1 VIHLNSPKYFHIRH
15 KIQLVQGDLMVE
27 EKKEETIEEPKVGV
41 YVCHCGINIGGVVDI
56 PAVTEYAKTLPN
68 VVIANEYKYYCSDP
82 GQMEIQ
88 KDIKEQGLNR
98 VVVAACSPR
107 LHEPTFRRAV
117 EEAGLNPY
125 LFEFANL
132 REHDSWVHQNEPV
145 AATEKAKDLVRM
157 AVAKARLLEPLE
169 ASIVDVNNKAMVIGG
184 GVAGIQ
190 AALDLADMG
199 FKTYMVEKQPTI
211 GGRMGQLDKTFPTLD
226 CSMCILAP
234 KMVDVGKHENIELMT
249 YAEVKE
255 VDGYIGN
262 FTVKV
267 EKKPRYIDEELCVG
281 CGSCVEV
288 CPIEMPNY
296 FDEGIG
302 MVKAAYIPFPQAVPL
317 CATIDKDYCIECKL
331 CDQICERG
339 AVKHDQEPE
348 EIELDLGT
356 IIVATGYDP
365 YDPTE
370 KLEYGY
376 GSHTNV
382 ITGME
387 LERQINAS
395 GPTEGKVIKPSDGEK
410 PKRVAFIHCVG
421 SRDEQIGKPYCSR
434 VCCMYA
440 MKNAQLIKD
449 KMPDTEV
456 VLYYMDIR
464 AFGKGF
470 EEFYKRSQE
479 KYGIKFVRGR
489 PAEVIENSDLTLT
502 VRGEDTLLGKVT
514 EYDYDMV
521 VLGVGLAPPEGSEDL
536 RQTIGLSKSA
546 DGFLMEAH
554 PKLRP
559 VDTLTDGVYLAGV
572 SQGPKDIPDAVAQA
586 SGAAAR
592 AAIPMVKGKVA
603 IEPIIATTDLDVCGG
618 CEVCLELCPY
628 GAVERADEQVN
639 VNVALC
645 KGCGTCVAAC
655 PSGAMDQQHF
665 KTEQIMAQIE
675 AAMNEPAK

>member
-1 VIHLNSPKYFHIRH
+1 
-15 KIQLVQGDLMVE
+15 MAE
-27 EKKEETIEEPKVGV
+27 ERDVSNEEPRIGV
-41 YVCHCGINIGGVVDI
+41 YVCHCGINIGGVVDV
-56 PAVTEYAKTLPN
+56 PAVAEYAKTLPN
-68 VVIANEYKYYCSDP
+68 VVIAKDYKYYCSDP
-82 GQMEIQ
+82 GQQVIQ
-88 KDIKEQGLNR
+88 DDIKEHNLNR
-98 VVVAACSPR
+98 IVVAACSPR
-107 LHEPTFRRAV
+107 LHEPTFRRCV
-117 EEAGLNPY
+117 REAGLNQF

-132 REHDSWVHQNEPV
+132 REHDSWVHMGEPE
-145 AATEKAKDLVRM
+145 AATEKAKDLTRM

-169 ASIVDVNNKAMVIGG
+169 ASVVSVDNKAMVIGG

-190 AALDLADMG
+190 SALDLADMG
-199 FKTYMVEKQPTI
+199 FQTYMIEKQPTI

-249 YAEVKE
+249 YSEVRE

-262 FTVKV
+262 FKVKV

-302 MVKAAYIPFPQAVPL
+302 MVKAAFIPFPQAVPL

-339 AVKHDQEPE
+339 AVKHDQESE
-348 EIELDLGT
+348 FVDLEVGT

-365 YDPTE
+365 YNPTE

-376 GSHTNV
+376 GAHSNV
-382 ITGME
+382 ITAME
-387 LERQINAS
+387 IERMINAS
-395 GPTEGKVIKPSDGEK
+395 GPTEGHVVKPSDHK
-410 PKRVAFIHCVG
+410 SPKRVAFIHCVG

-434 VCCMYA
+434 VCCMYS
-440 MKNAQLIKD
+440 MKNAQLIID
-449 KMPDTEV
+449 HEPDTEV
-456 VLYYMDIR
+456 TLYYMDIR

-470 EEFYKRSQE
+470 EEFYKNSQQ

-489 PAEVIENSDLTLT
+489 PSEVIENDDLTLT
-502 VRGEDTLLGKVT
+502 VRGEDTLLNTVT
-514 EYDYDMV
+514 EYDYDLV
-521 VLGVGLAPPEGSEDL
+521 VLSVGLVPPEGSETL
-536 RQTIGLSKSA
+536 RQTIGLSKSG

-572 SQGPKDIPDAVAQA
+572 AQGPKDIPDAVAQG

-592 AAIPMVKGKVA
+592 AAIPMVKGEVE
-603 IEPIIATTDLDVCGG
+603 IEPIIATTDADVCGA
-618 CEVCLELCPY
+618 CEVCVELCPY
-628 GAVERADEQVN
+628 GAVSIEDDQAT

-645 KGCGTCVAAC
+645 KGCGTCVGAC
-655 PSGAMDQQHF
+655 PSGAMDQNHF
-665 KTEQIMAQIE
+665 KTDQIMAQIE
-675 AAMNEPAK
+675 AALEDGK

>member
-1 VIHLNSPKYFHIRH
+1 
-15 KIQLVQGDLMVE
+15 MAE
-27 EKKEETIEEPKVGV
+27 EKRDIENEEPRIGV
-41 YVCHCGINIGGVVDI
+41 YVCHCGVNIGGVVDV
-56 PAVTEYAKTLPN
+56 PSVAEYAKTLPN
-68 VVIANEYKYYCSDP
+68 VVIAKDYKYYCSDP
-82 GQMEIQ
+82 GQQVIQ
-88 KDIKEQGLNR
+88 DDIKEHNLNR

-107 LHEPTFRRAV
+107 LHEPTFRRCIR
-117 EEAGLNPY
+117 EAGLNQF

-132 REHDSWVHQNEPV
+132 REHDSWVHMGEPE
-145 AATEKAKDLVRM
+145 AATEKAKDLTRM

-169 ASIVDVNNKAMVIGG
+169 ASVVSVDNRAMVIGG

-190 AALDLADMG
+190 SALDLADMG

-234 KMVDVGKHENIELMT
+234 KMVDVGKHENIELLT
-249 YAEVKE
+249 YSEVRE

-262 FTVKV
+262 FKVKV
-267 EKKPRYIDEELCVG
+267 ERKPRFIDEELCVG

-302 MVKAAYIPFPQAVPL
+302 MVKAAFIPFPQAVPL

-339 AVKHDQEPE
+339 AVKHDQESE
-348 EIELDLGT
+348 FIDLEVGT

-376 GSHTNV
+376 GAHTNV
-382 ITGME
+382 ITAME
-387 LERQINAS
+387 IERMINAS
-395 GPTEGKVIKPSDGEK
+395 GPTEGHVVKPSDHK
-410 PKRVAFIHCVG
+410 SPKRVAFIHCVG
-421 SRDEQIGKPYCSR
+421 SRDDKIGKPYCSR
-434 VCCMYA
+434 VCCMYS
-440 MKNAQLIKD
+440 MKNAQLIID
-449 KMPDTEV
+449 HEPDTDV
-456 VLYYMDIR
+456 TLYYMDIR

-470 EEFYKRSQE
+470 EEFYKNSQE
-479 KYGIKFVRGR
+479 KYGIKFLRGR
-489 PAEVIENSDLTLT
+489 PAEIIENDDLTLT
-502 VRGEDTLLGKVT
+502 VRGEDTLLNTVT
-514 EYDYDMV
+514 EYDYDLV
-521 VLGVGLAPPEGSEDL
+521 VLSVGLVPPEGAEQL
-536 RQTIGLSKSA
+536 RQTIGLSKSG

-572 SQGPKDIPDAVAQA
+572 SQGPKDIPDAVAQG

-592 AAIPMVKGKVA
+592 AAIPMVKGEVE
-603 IEPIIATTDLDVCGG
+603 IEPIVATTDADVCGA
-618 CEVCLELCPY
+618 CEVCVELCPY
-628 GAVERADEQVN
+628 GAVAIEDDQAK

-645 KGCGTCVAAC
+645 KGCGTCVGAC
-655 PSGAMDQQHF
+655 PSGAMDQNHF
-665 KTEQIMAQIE
+665 KTDQIMAQIE
-675 AAMNEPAK
+675 AALEDGK

>member
-1 VIHLNSPKYFHIRH
+1 
-15 KIQLVQGDLMVE
+15 MAE
-27 EKKEETIEEPKVGV
+27 EKKQETTEEPKIGV
-41 YVCHCGINIGGVVDI
+41 YTCHCGINIGGVIDI
-56 PAVTEYAKTLPN
+56 QEVMDYAATLPN
-68 VVIANEYKYYCSDP
+68 VVVSEEYKYFCSDP
-82 GQMEIQ
+82 GQEMIQ
-88 KDIKEQGLNR
+88 KDIKEKGINR

-107 LHEPTFRRAV
+107 LHEPTFRRCIR
-117 EEAGLNPY
+117 EAGLNPF
-125 LFEFANL
+125 LFEFANI
-132 REHDSWVHQNEPV
+132 REHDSWVHMGEPE

-157 AVAKARLLEPLE
+157 AVAKARLLEALE
-169 ASIVDVNNKAMVIGG
+169 ASKVPVDNKALVIGG

-190 AALDLADMG
+190 SALDLADMG
-199 FKTYMVEKQPTI
+199 FKTYLVEKQPTI
-211 GGRMGQLDKTFPTLD
+211 GGRMAQLDKTFPTLD

-234 KMVDVGKHENIELMT
+234 KTVDAGKHENIELIS

-255 VDGYIGN
+255 VHGYIGN
-262 FTVKV
+262 FQVV
-267 EKKPRYIDEELCVG
+267 IEKKPRYVLEDICTG
-281 CGSCVEV
+281 CGSCTEV

-296 FDEGIG
+296 FDEGMG
-302 MVKAAYIPFPQAVPL
+302 MVKATFIPFPQAVPL
-317 CATIDKDYCIECKL
+317 VATINKDYCIDCKL
-331 CDQICERG
+331 CDQACGNG
-339 AVKHDQEPE
+339 AIFHEQEAE
-348 EIELDLGT
+348 EIEIEVGT

-370 KLEYGY
+370 KKEWSYADAE
-376 GSHTNV
+376 NV
-382 ITGME
+382 ITGLE
-387 LERQINAS
+387 LERLINAS
-395 GPTEGKVIKPSDGEK
+395 GPTMGKVLKPSDGEK
-410 PKRVAFIHCVG
+410 PKSVAFIQCVG
-421 SRDEQIGKPYCSR
+421 SRDAQIDKPYCSR

-489 PAEVIENSDLTLT
+489 PAEVLENPDLTLT

-521 VLGVGLAPPEGSEDL
+521 VLGVGLVPPEGSEDL

-592 AAIPMVKGKVA
+592 AAIPMVKGKVS

-628 GAVERADEQVN
+628 GAVERADEQVS